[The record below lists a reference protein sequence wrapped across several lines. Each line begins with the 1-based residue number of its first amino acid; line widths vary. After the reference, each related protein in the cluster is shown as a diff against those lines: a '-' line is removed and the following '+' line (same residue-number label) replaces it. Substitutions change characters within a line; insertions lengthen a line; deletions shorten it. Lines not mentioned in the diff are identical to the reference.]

1 MDAFIDPPARIPL
14 PFRIA
19 LWFVRRRAGT
29 DLLAPR
35 LLVWHPR
42 AAISSGILEALITHR
57 QGRLTERLLKMVR
70 MTVSFTTSCEFCIGL
85 NSQGWEKLI
94 TEEELAALQGVVAL
108 ASVSTLSAAETLAIE
123 YARLTS
129 ATPLAIPASM
139 GQRLRDS
146 FSEREIVALAATSAQ
161 VNYWA
166 RLIQGLGCPPEG

>member
-1 MDAFIDPPARIPL
+1 MDAFILPPARMPF

-19 LWFVRRRAGT
+19 LWFARRRAGT
-29 DLLAPR
+29 ELLPAR
-35 LLVWHPR
+35 LLIWHPR

-57 QGRLTERLLKMVR
+57 QGLLTERLLKMVR

-85 NSQGWEKLI
+85 NSQGWEALI
-94 TEEELAALQGVVAL
+94 SEQELSALQGRTAL
-108 ASVSTLSAAETLAIE
+108 GEVPTLSAAEVLAIE

-129 ATPLAIPASM
+129 ATPLAIPASI

>member
-1 MDAFIDPPARIPL
+1 MDAFISPPARMPL
-14 PFRIA
+14 PFRFA
-19 LWFVRRRAGT
+19 LWFARRRAGT
-29 DLLAPR
+29 ELLPAH

-57 QGRLTERLLKMVR
+57 QGRLTERLLTMVR

-85 NSQGWEKLI
+85 NSQGWEALMSQQ
-94 TEEELAALQGVVAL
+94 ELDALQGRTAL
-108 ASVSTLSAAETLAIE
+108 DDVPTLSVAEVLAIE

-129 ATPLAIPASM
+129 STPLVIPAAI

-161 VNYWA
+161 VTYWA